1 MKIAV
6 YCASSSKL
14 RPVFYDMAAELGR
27 LMAQRGHT
35 LLNGAGTMGLMG
47 ASADACLE
55 AGGQAV
61 GVIPQFMVDEGWA
74 HQGMT
79 SLVITQTMHERKA
92 RLAEMSDA
100 CIVLPG
106 GLGTY
111 DEFFDIVTLKQLGL
125 YLKPIII
132 LNTDGFYDRL
142 LAHLSYAMDEHMLRT
157 EHAEAWRVATTP
169 AEALDMCEQT
179 PLFDADI
186 RKLAKV

>member
-157 EHAEAWRVATTP
+157 EHAEAWRVATTS

>member
-1 MKIAV
+1 MV
-6 YCASSSKL
+6 YILYGTGLEEIEAITVADIL
-14 RPVFYDMAAELGR
+14 RR
-27 LMAQRGHT
+27 AQIPMQTVGIGGKSITGAHGLVLETDIT
-35 LLNGAGTMGLMG
+35 LEQLDL
-47 ASADACLE
+47 SQLD
-55 AGGQAV
+55 
-61 GVIPQFMVDEGWA
+61 
-74 HQGMT
+74 
-79 SLVITQTMHERKA
+79 
-92 RLAEMSDA
+92 

-142 LAHLSYAMDEHMLRT
+142 LAHLAYAMDEHMLRT

-169 AEALDMCEQT
+169 AEALDLCEQT

>member
-1 MKIAV
+1 MNIAV

-14 RPVFYDMAAELGR
+14 RPVFYDTAAELGR
-27 LMAQRGHT
+27 LMAERGHT

-47 ASADACLE
+47 ASGDACLN
-55 AGGQAV
+55 AGGKAI

-132 LNTDGFYDRL
+132 LNTEGFYDRL
-142 LAHLSYAMDEHMLRT
+142 LAHLAYAMDEHMLRT

-169 AEALDMCEQT
+169 AEALDLCEQT